1 VNFGD
6 LGSIGSFFFFETVS
20 VSLSQIKEGDL
31 GGVKALREADGL
43 SVVSEIFPTTTFK
56 GFKSQG

>member
-1 VNFGD
+1 VIWVPLD
-6 LGSIGSFFFFETVS
+6 LFSFCDRKRAP
-20 VSLSQIKEGDL
+20 SQIKEGDL
-31 GGVKALREADGL
+31 GGVKVLREADGL